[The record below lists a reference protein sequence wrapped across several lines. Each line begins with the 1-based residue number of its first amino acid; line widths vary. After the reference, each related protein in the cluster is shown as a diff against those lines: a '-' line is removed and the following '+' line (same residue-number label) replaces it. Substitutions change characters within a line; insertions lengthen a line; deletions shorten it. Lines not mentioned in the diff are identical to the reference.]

1 MPGSNEYSMHPGLR
15 EDLDTSRVQ
24 EGVYNVMT
32 SNPVRPAAPGAV
44 VAPKQPVVKSNETSV
59 KASKK
64 DIRRFNKLM
73 SSEAGAQLIAAARQG
88 NAPVANTETPV
99 QPVAPVAEQPAAQTP
114 PAEKPALVSKTVA
127 AEQPIDGYS
136 MKSFYDSKLLEKYGT
151 DASRRDVRRFNRYM
165 RSDQGAVDK
174 RRFDEIERKKQEAY
188 INAQIEKGLR
198 ARSAAPAA
206 PAAPAKEPAPVAPA
220 ANPVVTT
227 PVNPKVVTPRSDA
240 YWNDLAVKNGFK
252 DMAHVKAWQAA
263 NGLVDDGKFGNKSR
277 AFFEQNGWGKYEV
290 PGGEI
295 DAVEVVAEKKAPQ
308 YYYTSDSGRRYS
320 YADNKLTELT
330 ADQTKGWEHKGSIKD
345 MTDFRK
351 AVDFNSKTVNFGG
364 IRWDNP
370 YYLNNAFRTTNN
382 APDWNKSGKGEGAVV
397 RVKGKEG
404 VFPLRVWNDR
414 SFAIDAANGVAYEM
428 KEDWLG
434 EVDGR
439 GNDAPL
445 RTVDLYSFFNFSPED
460 QARLKSQ
467 KQGGIMERINYFQQ
481 GGAAAPKQD
490 MKAQVV
496 ALVQAAM
503 QGDQKATQQ
512 VNQIMEAA
520 KAGDQQAM
528 QIAQLMEQVVKELQ
542 GQATSAKWGSK
553 LGYIKSLK
561 YAKGGK
567 TCPACEK
574 KVEMKACGGKKA
586 KKRYFGGLV

>member
-1 MPGSNEYSMHPGLR
+1 MAGPGGTYEAQVMREQKYNNNSGSGASLR
-15 EDLDTSRVQ
+15 PRDNGKV
-24 EGVYNVMT
+24 
-32 SNPVRPAAPGAV
+32 
-44 VAPKQPVVKSNETSV
+44 
-59 KASKK
+59 
-64 DIRRFNKLM
+64 
-73 SSEAGAQLIAAARQG
+73 
-88 NAPVANTETPV
+88 NA
-99 QPVAPVAEQPAAQTP
+99 QPAAD
-114 PAEKPALVSKTVA
+114 VA
-127 AEQPIDGYS
+127 AQPATGETAPIAGYS

-151 DASRRDVRRFNRYM
+151 EASRRDVRRFNRYM

-198 ARSAAPAA
+198 ARQAAAPTAPAA
-206 PAAPAKEPAPVAPA
+206 PVKEPAPVAPA

-240 YWNDLAVKNGFK
+240 YWNDVAVKNGFK
-252 DMAHVKAWQAA
+252 DMAQVKAWQAA
-263 NGLVDDGKFGNKSR
+263 NGLVDDGKFGDKSR
-277 AFFEQNGWGKYEV
+277 AFFEQNSWGKYTL
-290 PGGEI
+290 PGGES

-320 YADNKLTELT
+320 YANNKLTELT
-330 ADQTKGWEHKGSIKD
+330 ADQTQGWEHKGSIKD
-345 MTDFRK
+345 MTDFRN

-364 IRWDNP
+364 MSWVNP

-414 SFAIDAANGVAYEM
+414 SFAIDTANGVAYEM

>member
-1 MPGSNEYSMHPGLR
+1 MAG
-15 EDLDTSRVQ
+15 
-24 EGVYNVMT
+24 
-32 SNPVRPAAPGAV
+32 PAGTY
-44 VAPKQPVVKSNETSV
+44 E
-59 KASKK
+59 
-64 DIRRFNKLM
+64 
-73 SSEAGAQLIAAARQG
+73 AQLEREQEYNNSEG
-88 NAPVANTETPV
+88 GV
-99 QPVAPVAEQPAAQTP
+99 QLQPRGAGKVTTP
-114 PAEKPALVSKTVA
+114 PAKGA
-127 AEQPIDGYS
+127 ATQPVTGEETPIAGYT

-151 DASRRDVRRFNRYM
+151 EASRRDIRRFNKYM
-165 RSDQGAVDK
+165 RSDQGIVDK

-188 INAQIEKGLR
+188 INAQIEKRLR
-198 ARSAAPAA
+198 ARSAATPAQDSTPAA
-206 PAAPAKEPAPVAPA
+206 PATPATPA

-240 YWNDLAVKNGFK
+240 YWNDIAAKNGFK
-252 DMAHVKAWQAA
+252 DMAQVKAWQAA

-277 AFFEQNGWGKYEV
+277 AFFEKNSWGKYAV
-290 PGGEI
+290 PAGEI
-295 DAVEVVAEKKAPQ
+295 DPVKVVAEKPAPQ
-308 YYYTSDSGRRYS
+308 YYYTDNQGNRYS
-320 YADNKLTELT
+320 YTNNALTMLT
-330 ADQTKGWEHKGSIKD
+330 ADQTKDWQHKGSIKD
-345 MTDFRK
+345 MAEFK
-351 AVDFNSKTVNFGG
+351 NAVDFNSKTVNFGG
-364 IRWDNP
+364 ISWSNP
-370 YYLNNAFRTTNN
+370 YYLNNVFRTTNN
-382 APDWNKSGKGEGAVV
+382 APDWNQSGTGEGAVV

-414 SFAIDAANGVAYEM
+414 SFAIDAAKGVAYEM
-428 KEDWLG
+428 PEDWLG

-439 GNDAPL
+439 GNDAPIN
-445 RTVDLYSFFNFSPED
+445 TYNLYSFFNQFSPED
-460 QARLKSQ
+460 QARLKRQ

-503 QGDQKATQQ
+503 QGDKKATQQ

-520 KAGDQQAM
+520 KAGDQQAI

-553 LGYIKSLK
+553 LEYIKSLK

>member
-1 MPGSNEYSMHPGLR
+1 VPY
-15 EDLDTSRVQ
+15 SRVISFTL
-24 EGVYNVMT
+24 N
-32 SNPVRPAAPGAV
+32 
-44 VAPKQPVVKSNETSV
+44 
-59 KASKK
+59 
-64 DIRRFNKLM
+64 DIIILTPENLINKN
-73 SSEAGAQLIAAARQG
+73 I
-88 NAPVANTETPV
+88 
-99 QPVAPVAEQPAAQTP
+99 
-114 PAEKPALVSKTVA
+114 
-127 AEQPIDGYS
+127 Y
-136 MKSFYDSKLLEKYGT
+136 
-151 DASRRDVRRFNRYM
+151 
-165 RSDQGAVDK
+165 
-174 RRFDEIERKKQEAY
+174 
-188 INAQIEKGLR
+188 
-198 ARSAAPAA
+198 
-206 PAAPAKEPAPVAPA
+206 
-220 ANPVVTT
+220 
-227 PVNPKVVTPRSDA
+227 
-240 YWNDLAVKNGFK
+240 
-252 DMAHVKAWQAA
+252 
-263 NGLVDDGKFGNKSR
+263 
-277 AFFEQNGWGKYEV
+277 
-290 PGGEI
+290 
-295 DAVEVVAEKKAPQ
+295 Q
-308 YYYTSDSGRRYS
+308 YYYTSNSGRRYS
-320 YADNKLTELT
+320 YANNKLTELT
-330 ADQTKGWEHKGSIKD
+330 ADQTQGWEHKGSIKD
-345 MTDFRK
+345 MADFRK

-364 IRWDNP
+364 ISWANP

-414 SFAIDAANGVAYEM
+414 SFAIDTANGVAYEM